1 MTRTAPCVL
10 LDKKKKHS
18 KGVVL
23 IEFLKLKVQGVSVHS
38 RVYIAGALCVK
49 CC

>member
-10 LDKKKKHS
+10 LDKKKYS
-18 KGVVL
+18 KGVAL

>member
-10 LDKKKKHS
+10 LDKKKCS

-23 IEFLKLKVQGVSVHS
+23 IEFLKLKVQGVSFHS

>member
-10 LDKKKKHS
+10 LDKIKYS

-38 RVYIAGALCVK
+38 HVNIVGALCVK
-49 CC
+49 C

>member
-10 LDKKKKHS
+10 LDKKKYS

-23 IEFLKLKVQGVSVHS
+23 IEFLKLKVQGVSVYS
-38 RVYIAGALCVK
+38 RVYIVGALCVK
-49 CC
+49 FC